1 MDTPL
6 RHFLEIPYEQLEE
19 MNLQAKSDRLSGED
33 PGRIRE
39 ARMKHLSD
47 EKGIKAVTVCFTDLE
62 GRFHMLDYDKKFL
75 LKSADNLTFDGSSI
89 RGFSRQAE
97 SDLRLAVDW
106 PALYW
111 LPADVFGPGKVL
123 VFGDVEDQDGSSYA
137 GDLRAR
143 LKALGAELKKK
154 DMVANVAN
162 EIEGF
167 LFKGRDAERHYF
179 DTGRFEYVSTGGYY
193 HALPGDTL
201 RRFIDTSAEVQRAL
215 GFGNEKDHPEVAP
228 SQFEMNYTY
237 AEATVA
243 ADQVQL
249 YKLIARQVAAQM
261 DLTASFLPK
270 PVANVNGSG
279 CHTNL
284 SITKKGKNIFHDRK
298 GEDGL
303 SAFAWGFINRILA
316 NANDLCL
323 ILNASVNAY
332 RRLDPHYE
340 APNQI
345 KVSSSDRGSMIRI
358 PIGNERTARIEV
370 RSIAPDAN
378 PYMAIY
384 SLSKAG
390 LEGPGAEDTR
400 AQRTR
405 YLPDN
410 IYDAIRLFK
419 ASRYAQELLG
429 ADVHEKYAELKLAA
443 AERCPK
449 ALGSRVKRSEIQFHH
464 EVTNQYL
471 WGLF

>member
-1 MDTPL
+1 
-6 RHFLEIPYEQLEE
+6 
-19 MNLQAKSDRLSGED
+19 
-33 PGRIRE
+33 
-39 ARMKHLSD
+39 
-47 EKGIKAVTVCFTDLE
+47 
-62 GRFHMLDYDKKFL
+62 MLDYDKKFL

-106 PALYW
+106 PTLYW

-123 VFGDVEDQDGSSYA
+123 VFGDVEDQDGTPYA

-143 LKALGAELKKK
+143 LKALAAELKKK

-237 AEATVA
+237 TEATVA

-284 SITKKGKNIFHDRK
+284 SIAKKGKNLFHDRK

-303 SAFAWGFINRILA
+303 SVLAWGFINRILA

-384 SLSKAG
+384 ALLRAG
-390 LEGPGAEDTR
+390 LEGPGAED
-400 AQRTR
+400 AKGQRTR

-419 ASRYAQELLG
+419 ASRYAQDLLG